1 MTFLR
6 SSGLLIVLASALSS
20 CVVPDDLS
28 HLTGE
33 HATATAARSEMLGLT
48 KTQVR
53 MCAGFPNDTVDVGD
67 DGEIW
72 SFRTPNQRGNMN
84 VALPA
89 ATYGALPAI
98 GGSFNLAPGGF
109 CHTQVRLVNDVVTEV
124 EFSGDNNRP
133 SSRNALCTSLIDS
146 CVVYARRNR

>member
-1 MTFLR
+1 MT
-6 SSGLLIVLASALSS
+6 GLQSTRFLIVLASALTA

-28 HLTGE
+28 PITSE
-33 HATATAARSEMLGLT
+33 HSTAAAARSEMLGLT
-48 KTQVR
+48 KTQIR
-53 MCAGFPNDTVDVGD
+53 MCAGFPSDMVDVGE

-89 ATYGALPAI
+89 TTYGVLPAI
-98 GGSFNLAPGGF
+98 GGSFNLSPGGF
-109 CHTQVRLVNDVVTEV
+109 CHTQVRLMNDVVTEV

-133 SSRNALCTSLIDS
+133 SSRNALCTSLVDS